1 MDAITLA
8 WTEAGQRKTQT
19 FVDTYSTK
27 NPGTIRVGRDPAQ
40 CDVVLPSLS
49 ASDRTVSRLHVEI
62 AFNPTH
68 SSFYLRNL
76 KPQNPV
82 QVDGSAVAEEAVLQ
96 EGSVIRLGKV
106 EVEVAA
112 VAAVPATIFIS
123 ASERPTLVYK
133 PAEDLDLEAERSAQ
147 RQELQGHRVRSTSE
161 EHNNSTSDLE
171 PPTEFELPV
180 DRKSIDASPAAS
192 QANPVPENLDS
203 SSPVSNT
210 PVPSRSVSST
220 PDFARSHGASI
231 TDDRQSVDATANG
244 RAVTGEPSHAA
255 RGAVPQLGD
264 RSQDILNSFP
274 KPSLS
279 LQSLFKPVPLAIGAA
294 VLAAVGVLQWQRLN
308 TITST
313 QAFVNSRVVAIE
325 APVSGE
331 LRLQNINSGQ
341 LVREGVLLGN
351 IYDPRNIELQRTQ
364 QSLKN
369 EIENLIY
376 RQQQL
381 QVQLDDRRN
390 SFQRIEDEANA
401 QQSAQQGS
409 VEFLEAELED
419 AISAAR
425 DAQLDL
431 AQVRELEEEG
441 AVTEQEVV
449 LAEAARASAEDVVN
463 QLREQLDAARQ
474 GSASDQQSSSVT
486 AVVENR
492 RAALQREITNFEQ
505 VLLNLQTE
513 TDQKQQQLD
522 SIIERLSRQ
531 TPANIISPADGE
543 IWTVDYQPGLSNTVV
558 VSGDRIAEL
567 AQCEGLWVEALV
579 SSRDATHITEGS
591 DARIFIP
598 NGFRRQRLDGVVR
611 EIRTAS
617 DPISINSDDIAISPD
632 ELGPG
637 EVAAIVDLKS
647 PENSNDFCNIGRTTE
662 VRFSR
667 R

>member
-96 EGSVIRLGKV
+96 EGSIIRLGKA

-133 PAEDLDLEAERSAQ
+133 PAEDRDVEAERSAQ
-147 RQELQGHRVRSTSE
+147 RQELQEHRARSTSE
-161 EHNNSTSDLE
+161 EHDKSTTELA
-171 PPTEFELPV
+171 PPTELRPLAE
-180 DRKSIDASPAAS
+180 RQGNSASHAAH
-192 QANPVPENLDS
+192 QLTPVPESIGN
-203 SSPVSNT
+203 NT
-210 PVPSRSVSST
+210 PVSGSPVPNIHDRSRS
-220 PDFARSHGASI
+220 HKASVAAEQQ
-231 TDDRQSVDATANG
+231 TSDSAANDQ
-244 RAVTGEPSHAA
+244 AVTGEPALSAN
-255 RGAVPQLGD
+255 GSISQLSE
-264 RSQDILNSFP
+264 RSRDILDSIP

-279 LQSLFKPVPLAIGAA
+279 LQSLLKPVPLAVGAA
-294 VLAAVGVLQWQRLN
+294 ILAAVGVLQWQRIN

-313 QAFVNSRVVAIE
+313 EAFVNSRVVAVE

-331 LRLQNINSGQ
+331 LRLQNISSGQ
-341 LVREGVLLGN
+341 LVQEGVLLGN

-364 QSLKN
+364 QRVKSDL
-369 EIENLIY
+369 ENLIY
-376 RQQQL
+376 RQRQL
-381 QVQLDDRRN
+381 QVRLDERRN
-390 SFQRIEDEANA
+390 SFRRIEDEANA
-401 QQSAQQGS
+401 RQSVQRGS
-409 VEFLEAELED
+409 VEFLEAELGD
-419 AISAAR
+419 AIVAAR
-425 DAQLDL
+425 EAQLDL
-431 AQVRELEEEG
+431 ARVRELEEEG
-441 AVTEQEVV
+441 SVTQQEVA
-449 LAEAARASAEDVVN
+449 LAEATRSSADDVVN
-463 QLREQLDAARQ
+463 QLRGQLEVARQ
-474 GSASDQQSSSVT
+474 GAASDQQSLSLT

-492 RAALQREITNFEQ
+492 RAALQSEIANFEQ
-505 VLLNLQTE
+505 VLQNLQTE
-513 TDQKQQQLD
+513 ADQKQEQLD
-522 SIIERLSRQ
+522 SITERLSRQ
-531 TPANIISPADGE
+531 TPANITSPTDGQ

-567 AQCEGLWVEALV
+567 AQCEGLWVETLV
-579 SSRDATHITEGS
+579 SSRDAAHITEGS
-591 DARIFIP
+591 DARIFVP

-617 DPISINSDDIAISPD
+617 APVSINPDDVAISPED
-632 ELGPG
+632 LGPD
-637 EVAAIVDLKS
+637 EVAVIVDLKS
-647 PENSNDFCNIGRTTE
+647 PESSDGFCNIGRTTE

-667 R
+667 S